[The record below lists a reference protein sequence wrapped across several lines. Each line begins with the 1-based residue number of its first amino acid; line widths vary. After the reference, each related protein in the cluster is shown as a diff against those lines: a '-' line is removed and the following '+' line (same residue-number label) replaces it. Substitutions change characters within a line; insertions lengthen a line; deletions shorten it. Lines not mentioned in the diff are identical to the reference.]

1 MEKEKVAQQCHDLQQ
16 ELAMEAEHRQEM
28 TEEVKR
34 LKKEVNSR
42 CSDVA
47 INCRNA
53 FEVACEKPINSFV
66 NLLFIIICANVYWE
80 YLKGLI

>member
-1 MEKEKVAQQCHDLQQ
+1 MEKEKVTQQCHDLQQ

-47 INCRNA
+47 IVEMRL
-53 FEVACEKPINSFV
+53 K
-66 NLLFIIICANVYWE
+66 LLVKNQLTVLLIY
-80 YLKGLI
+80 YLSSYVLMYIGNI